1 MSDRSE
7 GIKLTVFIRSGCHLC
22 EDLLLQ
28 LQDLKQ
34 RHPFDF
40 KTFDVDSDPHLAKRY
55 GHLVPVVMLGDE
67 QICHYFLD
75 QAALLQAL
83 GSTTS

>member
-1 MSDRSE
+1 MSNCSE
-7 GIKLTVFIRSGCHLC
+7 RIKLTVFIRNGCHLC

-40 KTFDVDSDPHLAKRY
+40 ETLDVDSDPHLVKQY
-55 GHLVPVVMLGDE
+55 GHLVPVVMMGDE
-67 QICHYFLD
+67 QICHYYLD